1 MKRLCLLLFVL
12 FTTLSGFSQSK
23 DWAGFSKYAES
34 NKVVTKSPKAVF
46 MGNSITEGWIR
57 QHPDF
62 FKNNQFISR
71 GISGQTTS
79 QMLVR
84 FRNDVIN
91 LNPEYVVILAGTN
104 DIAQNNGYIS
114 NENILSNIISMCE
127 LAKLHNIK
135 VVLCSVLPAAEY
147 PWRKEIDAITNI
159 RELNNLMEEYATAN
173 DITYVNLYAKMK
185 DNRSG
190 LPKEYTVDEV
200 HLSPKGYEVMEDIV
214 LPYIK

>member
-62 FKNNQFISR
+62 FKNNQFVSR

>member
-1 MKRLCLLLFVL
+1 MKRLHLSLFLLFS
-12 FTTLSGFSQSK
+12 TLLCFSQSQ
-23 DWAGFSKYAES
+23 DWAGFSKYAEN

-57 QHPDF
+57 QHPEF

-79 QMLVR
+79 QMLIR

-91 LNPEYVVILAGTN
+91 LTPEYVVILAGTN

-159 RELNNLMEEYATAN
+159 RELNNLMEKYAGSN

-185 DNRSG
+185 DNRNG

-200 HLSPKGYEVMEDIV
+200 HLSPKGYEVMEEIL

>member
-12 FTTLSGFSQSK
+12 FTTHSGFSQSK